1 MYDGPFKVHETVEPG
16 PPGLSSWTAFPRW
29 RLATTFLGSPPFGRS
44 AGENARGNPR
54 IQMSVKIRL
63 KRMGR
68 KKAPHYRVVVTDTR
82 SPRDGRFVETLGY
95 YKPVSDP
102 ARLVLD
108 LERVDYWIGQGAQ
121 PSGTVKSLIGR
132 ARNGGDDTV
141 AIGEVDSEERKKQ
154 AAEALAAKRA
164 AEAAAAAEAE
174 AAAKAEA
181 EAAAAAEA
189 EAAAAAEAE
198 AAEEEAAG
206 DEGDESPAAEADDA
220 AADEA
225 DPESE
230 ASDEDAEKTE

>member
-1 MYDGPFKVHETVEPG
+1 
-16 PPGLSSWTAFPRW
+16 
-29 RLATTFLGSPPFGRS
+29 
-44 AGENARGNPR
+44 
-54 IQMSVKIRL
+54 MSVKIRL

-132 ARNGGDDTV
+132 ARNGGDEVV
-141 AIGEVDSEERKKQ
+141 AIGEVDAEARKKQ

-164 AEAAAAAEAE
+164 ADAQAAAEAEAAAKAEAEAE

-189 EAAAAAEAE
+189 EAGEGDE
-198 AAEEEAAG
+198 AAEGEETASEAS
-206 DEGDESPAAEADDA
+206 DEA
-220 AADEA
+220 AADESG
-225 DPESE
+225 EE